1 MAIVMI
7 LLVAVIAL
15 RYVSIFYYCS
25 ELKKEIAGARESY
38 RGTAIAQIADVEEER
53 VDRSTTFYWPV
64 FRFEAEV
71 RTYQKTSAIFSDKKH
86 TYQTGWYYEIRY
98 DLNPEKFMLADDV
111 EAYDMAERVS
121 RSFVM
126 AIVVGGGLALLVA
139 ALR

>member
-1 MAIVMI
+1 MWRRSAW
-7 LLVAVIAL
+7 IARPL
-15 RYVSIFYYCS
+15 FIG
-25 ELKKEIAGARESY
+25 L
-38 RGTAIAQIADVEEER
+38 
-53 VDRSTTFYWPV
+53 
-64 FRFEAEV
+64 FRFEAEG

-98 DLNPEKFMLADDV
+98 DLNDPEKFMLTDDGEV
-111 EAYDMAERVS
+111 YDMAGRVS